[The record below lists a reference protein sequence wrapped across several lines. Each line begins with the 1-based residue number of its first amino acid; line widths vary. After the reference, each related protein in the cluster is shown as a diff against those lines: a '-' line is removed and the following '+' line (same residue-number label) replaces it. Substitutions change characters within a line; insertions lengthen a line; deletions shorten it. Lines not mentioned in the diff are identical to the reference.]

1 MCYLFF
7 CNLPNKFSWSHG
19 WLGEKEQFTYLEL
32 LKFEL
37 KLSKS
42 WIDILSDGYGHLRVM
57 LLTVTVLS

>member
-7 CNLPNKFSWSHG
+7 CNLPNKFSFEVMVDWVKNSN
-19 WLGEKEQFTYLEL
+19 LLMYLKL

-42 WIDILSDGYGHLRVM
+42 WIDILSGG
-57 LLTVTVLS
+57 